1 MVGSKMRKDVQMRAS
16 WRKRASLVDLLGT
29 ECLKELL
36 KAKLIECGWKDTVE
50 GTPLRDNEKKGL
62 QHVTVDDWVAEI
74 TPKGR
79 TQVPDCVKEELLGK

>member
-1 MVGSKMRKDVQMRAS
+1 MWKTWVQ
-16 WRKRASLVDLLGT
+16 SLGWEDPLEKGT

-36 KAKLIECGWKDTVE
+36 KTKLIEFGWKDTVE
-50 GTPLRDNEKKGL
+50 GTPLRGNEQKGI
-62 QHVTVDDWVAEI
+62 QHVTVDDWVTEV